1 MRARVSI
8 AACMLVV
15 GTTAVAQNYPEHA
28 VTLVVPFPAGGAT
41 DMVGRLL
48 AQCATGKW
56 PEPMMVANRS
66 GAGGSIGTETV
77 VRAKADGH
85 TLLIGSTSHA
95 IRPAL
100 YKKMPYDVQKDLIA
114 ISQLVVTPN
123 VLVVHPSMPVKSVK
137 DLIALARKQP
147 DAIVDASAG
156 VGTSN
161 HMAVELFMSLSKV
174 KLLHVPYKGAAPALT
189 AVLSGEAAMTFV
201 PINAATTLVR
211 NKRLRAL
218 AVSTRTRSP
227 ALPDVPTVDEA
238 GVPGYEATSW
248 TGLFAA
254 AGTPAPIIDRVS
266 ATTIDCFG
274 NPKVRD
280 LLIKAGAQPV
290 ASKPDVFAKVLGE
303 ELKKWSMV
311 ARSAGLQPR

>member
-1 MRARVSI
+1 MRARLSF
-8 AACMLVV
+8 AACLLVA

-56 PEPMMVANRS
+56 PEPMMVVNRS

-161 HMAVELFMSLSKV
+161 HMAVELFMNLSKV

-211 NKRLRAL
+211 SKRLRAL

-254 AGTPAPIIDRVS
+254 AGTPGPIIDRVS

-303 ELKKWSMV
+303 ELEKWSKV

>member
-1 MRARVSI
+1 MRITI
-8 AACMLVV
+8 ALAALALTS
-15 GTTAVAQNYPEHA
+15 GGAVAQSYPDHP

-56 PEPMMVANRS
+56 AHPVVVANRA
-66 GAGGSIGTETV
+66 GAGGSVGSDTV
-77 VRAKADGH
+77 VRAKPDGH

-123 VLVVHPSMPVKSVK
+123 VMVVHPSMPVKSVK
-137 DLIALARKQP
+137 GLIALARKHP
-147 DAIVDASAG
+147 GEIVDASAG

-161 HMAVELFMSLSKV
+161 HMAVELFMSLAKV

-189 AVLSGEAAMTFV
+189 AVLGGEAAMTFV
-201 PINAATTLVR
+201 PINAATALVR
-211 NKRLRAL
+211 NGRLRAL

-227 ALPDVPTVDEA
+227 ALPDIPTIAEA
-238 GVPGYEATSW
+238 GVSGYEATSW
-248 TGLFAA
+248 TGLFVTG
-254 AGTPAPIIDRVS
+254 GTPAPIVDRIA
-266 ATTIDCFG
+266 ATAIECMSSEQ
-274 NPKVRD
+274 VREP
-280 LLIKAGAQPV
+280 LQSAGAQTV
-290 ASKPDVFAKVLGE
+290 ASKPDAFARELAE
-303 ELKKWSMV
+303 EIEKWQKV
-311 ARSAGLQPR
+311 ARAAGIEPQ

>member
-1 MRARVSI
+1 MRIRL
-8 AACMLVV
+8 ACTALALAT
-15 GTTAVAQNYPEHA
+15 GAAVAQSYPDRP

-48 AQCATGKW
+48 AQCASEKW
-56 PEPMMVANRS
+56 PQPMVVANRP
-66 GAGGSIGTETV
+66 GAGGSLGTDTV
-77 VRAKADGH
+77 VRSKADGY

-95 IRPAL
+95 IRPSL
-100 YKKMPYDVQKDLIA
+100 YRKMPYDVQTDLIA
-114 ISQLVVTPN
+114 VSQLVVTPN
-123 VLVVHPSMPVKSVK
+123 VMVVHPSMPVKSVK
-137 DLIALARKQP
+137 GLIALARRQP
-147 DAIVDASAG
+147 GEIVDASAG

-201 PINAATTLVR
+201 PINAATALVR

-218 AVSTRTRSP
+218 AVSTRERSP

-248 TGLFAA
+248 TGLFAN
-254 AGTPAPIIDRVS
+254 AGTPAPVIDRVS
-266 ATTIDCFG
+266 STAIECMAT
-274 NPKVRD
+274 PQVRD
-280 LLIKAGAQPV
+280 TLVKAGAQPV
-290 ASKPDVFAKVLGE
+290 ASRPDVFAKVLADE
-303 ELKKWSMV
+303 IVKWEKV
-311 ARSAGLQPR
+311 ARGAGLRRR